1 LKLQYFAFCATDSN
15 CAEPFSTLNSLNT
28 LSIFHCSVRG
38 AQILC
43 ISSASL
49 VNLTIYN
56 LKSHKI
62 DLCTPSLCKYVFIG
76 TLSQRLLGSNVSSLK
91 HVDIDARV
99 YPHDRSLHVL
109 NWLSELANIKSLMI
123 SQTILQVP

>member
-1 LKLQYFAFCATDSN
+1 LKLEYFAFCATDSN
-15 CAEPFSTLNSLNT
+15 CAESFSTLNSLNT

-38 AQILC
+38 AQTLC

-56 LKSHKI
+56 LKSNKI
-62 DLCTPSLCKYVFIG
+62 DLCTRSLCKFVFIG
-76 TLSQRLLGSNVSSLK
+76 NWDQRLSGSNVSSLT

-99 YPHDRSLHVL
+99 YPHDQSLPLL
-109 NWLSELANIKSLMI
+109 NWLSKLANIKSLTI